1 MSSSSPKQALQTFEF
16 LNSVQE
22 LDPADEIL
30 LYDPDEQRRINH
42 EAPWKTEC
50 VTPSCLPAEPLHTH
64 SELTGTLA
72 LVPTTLPRCVWLSD
86 VRRRD
91 SS

>member
-30 LYDPDEQRRINH
+30 LYDADEQRRINH

-50 VTPSCLPAEPLHTH
+50 VPPSCLPADT
-64 SELTGTLA
+64 
-72 LVPTTLPRCVWLSD
+72 PTYPPGAH
-86 VRRRD
+86 
-91 SS
+91 